1 MNTHLRTPGR
11 TTLVAVLL
19 AAVFG
24 SAQAPPPPSA
34 PPEPDVRLV
43 YESDTRAYYRPCG

>member
-1 MNTHLRTPGR
+1 MSTHLRSHGQLTV
-11 TTLVAVLL
+11 VAILL

-24 SAQAPPPPSA
+24 SAQSPPPTA
-34 PPEPDVRLV
+34 PPEPDVRLI

>member
-1 MNTHLRTPGR
+1 MNFHPPTPGR

-24 SAQAPPPPSA
+24 SAQTPPPSA
-34 PPEPDVRLV
+34 PPEPDVRLI

>member
-1 MNTHLRTPGR
+1 MNGHLPSPGR
-11 TTLVAVLL
+11 LTLVAVLL

-24 SAQAPPPPSA
+24 SAQTPPPA
-34 PPEPDVRLV
+34 ATPEPDVRLV

>member
-1 MNTHLRTPGR
+1 MSHGR
-11 TTLVAVLL
+11 HTLVAVLL

-24 SAQAPPPPSA
+24 SAQSPPPAA
-34 PPEPDVRLV
+34 PPEPDVRLI